1 MENYLQQLN
10 EIQQKAVL
18 YSQGPQL
25 IIAGAGSGKTRVLTY
40 KIVHLIQNNYRPYNI
55 LALTFTNKAA
65 REMKNRMDQLL
76 DKSQLAGLWIG
87 TFHSIFSKILRIE
100 AQFLG
105 YTSTYT
111 IYDTE
116 DSRKLIKDIVKQM
129 QIDPQQY
136 PVAEIHSQISRA
148 KNNLILP
155 EKYQQD
161 KEIQEHDKILK
172 RPLTSDIYIEYQRK
186 MKENNAMDFDDLLV
200 NMNILLR
207 DFPQILEKYQ
217 NVFKYILV
225 DEYQDTN
232 FSQYLIIKKLSSK
245 HHKICV
251 VGDDSQSIY
260 AFRGA
265 RIENILN
272 FKNDFPEY
280 QLFKLEKNYRSTQNI
295 VNAANSLI
303 EKNKDRIPKNVY
315 SENETGNL
323 IEVFNA
329 INDKAEAE
337 FIAQKIAELT
347 KKFNIKYEQIAIL
360 YRTNA
365 QSRSFEETLRRYKI
379 PYKIYGSI
387 SFYQRAEIKDVL
399 AYLRL
404 IVNKNDNLAL
414 LRIINYPARGI
425 GDTTIDKIVKL
436 ANNFQKSIWEIIQNI
451 QQFKE
456 TFNIGTIQKILLF
469 VNLIDNFFYKSQ
481 ELSTKDFVNYVI
493 EKSTIKSTL
502 EQEKSTEAENKLQN
516 IEELV
521 NAIADFTQQKE
532 KEGAEKVTIETF
544 LEEVALLTDQD
555 KEEKQADSVT
565 LMTSHASKGLEFEV
579 IFISGLKQV
588 LFPSQRSL
596 MSEFD
601 IQEER
606 RLMYVSMTRAKK
618 MLFITHCNERMVWGR
633 TQFAMPSIFLGD
645 ISEKYLKFENSK
657 ITNKENKNQNENN
670 FLEHTPTKIH
680 TPRKLTKIT
689 TKLSTDN
696 QQSTQAQTI
705 DCQYKEGQKVHHEKF
720 GRGIVVSIESNTGDT
735 RVEVNFEKEGIKK
748 LLIKFAKLQI
758 VEN

>member
-1 MENYLQQLN
+1 MEKYLQQLN
-10 EIQQKAVL
+10 EIQQKAVV
-18 YSQGPQL
+18 YCEGPQL

-40 KIVHLIQNNYRPYNI
+40 KIVHLILNNYRPFNI

-65 REMKNRMDQLL
+65 REMKNRMNELL
-76 DKSQLAGLWIG
+76 SNSEMAGLWIG
-87 TFHSIFSKILRIE
+87 TFHSVFSKILRIE

-105 YTSTYT
+105 YTSTFT
-111 IYDTE
+111 IYDTD
-116 DSRKLIKDIVKQM
+116 DSRKLIKDIVKEM
-129 QIDPQQY
+129 QLDPQQY
-136 PVAEIHSQISRA
+136 PGAEIHSQISRA

-155 EKYQQD
+155 EKYQLD
-161 KEIQEHDKILK
+161 KEIQEYDRSVK
-172 RPLTSDIYIEYQRK
+172 RSLTSDIYFAYQRK

-200 NMNILLR
+200 NMNILFR
-207 DFPQILEKYQ
+207 DFPQVLEKYQ

-232 FSQYLIIKKLSSK
+232 FSQYLIIKKLSAA
-245 HHKICV
+245 HHKLCV

-280 QLFKLEKNYRSTQNI
+280 QLFKLEKNYRSTQTI

-303 EKNKDRIPKNVY
+303 EKNKDRIPKNVFT
-315 SENETGNL
+315 ENETGNQ

-329 INDKAEAE
+329 KNDKAEAE
-337 FIAQKIAELT
+337 FIAKRIVEIT
-347 KKFNIKYEQIAIL
+347 KKSGIQYEQIAIL

-414 LRIINYPARGI
+414 LRVINYPARGI
-425 GDTTIDKIVKL
+425 GDTTIEKITKI
-436 ANNFQKSIWEIIQNI
+436 ANNFQKSIWEVIQNI

-456 TFNIGTIQKILLF
+456 TFNLGTIQKILLF
-469 VNLIDNFFYKSQ
+469 VNLIDNFSYKTQ
-481 ELSTKDFVNYVI
+481 ELDIKDFVNYVI
-493 EKSTIKSTL
+493 EKSTIKATL
-502 EQEKSTEAENKLQN
+502 EQEKNSESENKLKN

-521 NAIADFTQQKE
+521 NAIADFSAQKE
-532 KEGAEKVTIETF
+532 KEGAGKVSIETF
-544 LEEVALLTDQD
+544 LEDVALLTDQD
-555 KEEKQADSVT
+555 KEEKEVNSVT
-565 LMTSHASKGLEFEV
+565 LMTSHASKGLEFDIV
-579 IFISGLKQV
+579 FISGVEQG

-596 MSEFD
+596 MSDFD

-618 MLFITHCNERMVWGR
+618 MLFMSHCDERMVWGR
-633 TQFAMPSIFLGD
+633 TQFALPSMFLKDISNQFLKTEKTKND
-645 ISEKYLKFENSK
+645 ISE
-657 ITNKENKNQNENN
+657 NKPQSENN
-670 FLEHTPTKIH
+670 YFDNNTVKIH
-680 TPRKLTKIT
+680 TPRKLSKINSNS
-689 TKLSTDN
+689 KN
-696 QQSTQAQTI
+696 QKTI
-705 DCQYKEGQKVHHEKF
+705 DTEIIDCIYKQGQKVLHEKF
-720 GRGIVVSIESNTGDT
+720 GKGTVVSIEGNSSDL
-735 RVEVNFEKEGIKK
+735 RIEVYFEKEGNKK

-758 VEN
+758 LEN